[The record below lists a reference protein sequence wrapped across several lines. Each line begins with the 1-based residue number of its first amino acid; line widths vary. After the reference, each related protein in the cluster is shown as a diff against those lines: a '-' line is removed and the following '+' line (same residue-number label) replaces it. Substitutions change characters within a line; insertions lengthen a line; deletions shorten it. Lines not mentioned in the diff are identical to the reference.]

1 MARRCEAC
9 ERGPAVGHTRS
20 HSNIATKVRRLI
32 NLQTKTIDGVKM
44 KVCTRCIKTLS
55 AKKEKAAA

>member
-32 NLQTKTIDGVKM
+32 NLQTKTIDGVKT
-44 KVCTRCIKTLS
+44 KLCTRCIKTLS
-55 AKKEKAAA
+55 AMNHKAAA